1 MSPRAEQRK
10 RRLEMKTTVI
20 ALLVMTF
27 SLAAGVSY
35 AQMGQ
40 QGQMGGMGQGQ
51 GPGTMGSM
59 GQGGGMMM
67 CPMMGGMMGTM
78 MGGMM
83 QGGMPSDP
91 KATGMVLQMRGE
103 MMQKMGEI
111 MQKYGKQ
118 LSEQK

>member
-10 RRLEMKTTVI
+10 RRLEMKTTVM

-51 GPGTMGSM
+51 GSGTMGSM
-59 GQGGGMMM
+59 GQDGGMMM
-67 CPMMGGMMGTM
+67 CPM

-91 KATGMVLQMRGE
+91 KATGMMLQMRGE
-103 MMQKMGEI
+103 MMQKIGEI